1 MQRLFHLREQ
11 YKRLLY
17 VRRLEQ
23 LGLSGSVS
31 VTERDPGDGGPA
43 PPAGPDRFPHED
55 MPP

>member
-1 MQRLFHLREQ
+1 MAESAFQRAL
-11 YKRLLY
+11 RLLY
-17 VRRLEQ
+17 ERRLEQ